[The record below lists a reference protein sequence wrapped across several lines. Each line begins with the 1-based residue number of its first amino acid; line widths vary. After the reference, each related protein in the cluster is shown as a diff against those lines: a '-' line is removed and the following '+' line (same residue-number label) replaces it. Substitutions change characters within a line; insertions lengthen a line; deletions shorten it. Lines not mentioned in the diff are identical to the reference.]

1 MPLFLVVSHDE
12 QSVEQKIRELEER
25 FSDLVDQ
32 AYETLLERKVDKNV
46 RSFRSIFLSL
56 NVSRKYLHQK
66 FIQDNLKID
75 EETTFDDLWTKLA
88 FYWNFLNF
96 DLLEHVINKFRIENL
111 KQKMESY
118 KDELQSFRK
127 ATRLCVFVNC
137 WPLNG
142 EMPPETEFQEFVTK
156 IKLDWENCTLED
168 IETKKRVFIRRFLLP
183 EYALQ
188 PGEIKKGCIAITWLV
203 PATFVNALQKDING
217 TSSEFF
223 KKERIITITID
234 GQVCYPTPTRNLVEY
249 PQEHYTS
256 QSMGKLQLLGKH
268 PAHTQLD
275 AQSSKH
281 KKISHTSEIL
291 PVGFEKIWPGT
302 SEEEPHRMTLAEEIP
317 SGQST
322 SMVPSEKIQVHGKQP
337 AYTQLET
344 RHQELCTS
352 ESGGTKP
359 RSGPTRSHNVED
371 QVQYFEKK
379 FHSLKDKSYQEVSR
393 KMEPSDFISRVTVLT
408 QHRSF
413 IEEKLSNIQP
423 PVTFEN
429 IWSILNLYWDF
440 LNYEFLEHVIEIFGS
455 EDLKQQMRHY
465 VEELSS
471 FKQTTQLCDFI
482 KSWLHR
488 DDGPPEHTL
497 KKMVVKMRLKW
508 YLCTLQDMES
518 FKNAVVDK
526 FSLKS
531 YDILFQKAEGE
542 GVYVTWFPLEVY
554 ETLLQTAELEGR
566 DVCITWLTSS
576 SIATLLQQNMA
587 NIETEFFKKHNV
599 DAVTIDGQDVYL
611 SPVKRYSCYL
621 RELYNS
627 ERRPVGIGPPT
638 PAEKL
643 LPFKLAR
650 IEKKKVSIDEFTK
663 RYLRGDMDDV
673 GVLGTV
679 FYKKTPIKFEE
690 VGKLSSHHQQNLVL
704 IEGAPGVGKTTF
716 SWEFCRKWSRGDI
729 LQDHSLLLLLPLR
742 DNNLKE
748 AKTLSDLFHHPNSEL
763 QQAVVQEVTSNQG
776 QGVAVWLEAW
786 DELDYDPQGKA
797 SVFLDL
803 IHGRVLPLATV
814 FVTSRPWASEHI
826 RENCGHRISQHVE
839 VLTSAKDQI
848 EYYISKAE
856 AEAQPSSFAAKFTDF
871 LSSNPVIRAA
881 MYTPVTAKMAAE
893 VFSWSQHTESPP
905 PTTTTE
911 LFTAFTLKTL
921 VDHLSTHPVYH
932 KQQLKVITFSD
943 LPTDVYKQFQG
954 LCRMAYE
961 GILNRQQLVFSAAHL
976 PTGFAPL
983 GLIQEVPQLYTE
995 GRASSYHFI
1004 HLTLQEFLAAIHISQ
1019 LPAHEQTR
1027 LFQEHVNSG
1036 HFKMTMRF
1044 LGGCTK
1050 LANIPPD
1057 VTRRLMK
1064 SVELTHSQL
1073 LEAKGILVPTMTL
1086 HSDEM
1091 ARKFLE
1097 RENAKLTYFHF
1108 LFEAKDISMT
1118 TRTLG
1123 SDEMVVRS
1131 HYSWTPLDY
1140 YVTGHAISHSNCP
1153 WRLNFYQKSIDDEMF
1168 ELFCQGCAAPGGTV
1182 CRGHI
1187 SHAYFSCND
1196 LTSKSI
1202 QSFVNIP
1209 PHILQDMRVLDLE
1222 DNKLDGS
1229 ACDLLAKAV
1238 PSLSR
1243 LEHLQLACNP
1253 IGSGGAVEVIK
1264 ALCGSGVKWLYL
1276 YNTGIGE
1283 PDCEALCE
1291 LLKSSHSLQELYIF
1305 RNNLSSKSVASIIT
1319 GLSHNSSLTFLNI
1332 SNSHFSMVNV
1342 VTLASVLRDQCTL
1355 TWLVLRDCHISGQG
1369 ASELAAA
1376 LCKNSTLNY
1385 LYLNHNPI
1393 GVEGASSMSDMLQHN
1408 TSLEELWLHD
1418 DSVGEEGVHRLINS
1432 LKHNQTL
1439 RQLWLPE
1446 KYKSETSDH
1455 RIRWL

>member
-75 EETTFDDLWTKLA
+75 EETTFDDLWVKLA

-96 DLLEHVINKFRIENL
+96 DLLEHVINKFRIEDL

-142 EMPPETEFQEFVTK
+142 EMPPETEFREFVTK
-156 IKLDWENCTLED
+156 IDLDWENCTLED
-168 IETKKRVFIRRFLLP
+168 IETKKRVFIRKFLLP

-203 PATFVNALQKDING
+203 PATFVNALQKDIKG

-275 AQSSKH
+275 AQSSKR

-291 PVGFEKIWPGT
+291 PVGFEKIQPGT
-302 SEEEPHRMTLAEEIP
+302 SEEEPHRMTLVEEIL

-337 AYTQLET
+337 QLEIE
-344 RHQELCTS
+344 HQELCIS

-359 RSGPTRSHNVED
+359 RSGPARSCNVED
-371 QVQYFEKK
+371 QVQYFERK
-379 FHSLKDKSYQEVSR
+379 FCSLKDKAYQEVSR
-393 KMEPSDFISRVTVLT
+393 KIEPSDFISRVTVPT
-408 QHRSF
+408 QHQSF
-413 IEEKLSNIQP
+413 IEEKLSNNQP

-440 LNYEFLEHVIEIFGS
+440 LNYEFLEHVIERFGS

-465 VEELSS
+465 VEELST
-471 FKQTTQLCDFI
+471 FKQTARLCDFI
-482 KSWLHR
+482 ESWLHR

-526 FSLKS
+526 FSLKA
-531 YDILFQKAEGE
+531 YDILFRKAERE

-554 ETLLQTAELEGR
+554 DIHLQTAEGR

-599 DAVTIDGQDVYL
+599 NAVTIDGQDVYL

-621 RELYNS
+621 KELYNS
-627 ERRPVGIGPPT
+627 EWRPVGIGPPT

-650 IEKKKVSIDEFTK
+650 IEKEKVSIDEFTK

-679 FYKKTPIKFEE
+679 FYKKTPIKFQE

-742 DNNLKE
+742 DNNVKE
-748 AKTLSDLFHHPNSEL
+748 AKTLSDLFYHPNSEL
-763 QQAVVQEVTSNQG
+763 RQAVVQEISSNQG
-776 QGVAVWLEAW
+776 QGVAIWLEAW
-786 DELDYDPQGKA
+786 DELDHEPQGKA
-797 SVFLDL
+797 SVFFDL

-839 VLTSAKDQI
+839 VLTSAEDQI

-856 AEAQPSSFAAKFTDF
+856 AESQPSSFAAKFTDY

-893 VFSWSQHTESPP
+893 VFTRSQHTESPP
-905 PTTTTE
+905 PTTMTE

-932 KQQLKVITFSD
+932 KQQLKVTTFSD

-976 PTGFAPL
+976 PTGFATL
-983 GLIQEVPQLYTE
+983 GLMQEVPQLYTE

-1004 HLTLQEFLAAIHISQ
+1004 HLTLQEFLAAIHVSQ

-1064 SVELTHSQL
+1064 SAELTYSQL
-1073 LEAKGILVPTMTL
+1073 LEAEDISVPTITL

-1091 ARKFLE
+1091 AGKFLE
-1097 RENAKLTYFHF
+1097 RENAELTYFHF

-1123 SDEMVVRS
+1123 SDEMYVTS

-1153 WRLNFYQKSIDDEMF
+1153 WRLNFSNYFKDNEKF

-1187 SHAYFSCND
+1187 SYAEFSSND
-1196 LTSKSI
+1196 LTSKSM

-1209 PHILQDMRVLDLE
+1209 PHILQNMRELWLYN
-1222 DNKLDGS
+1222 NKLDGS
-1229 ACDLLAKAV
+1229 SCDLLAKVV
-1238 PSLSR
+1238 PSMSR
-1243 LEHLQLACNP
+1243 LEKLYLGHNP
-1253 IGSGGAVEVIK
+1253 VGSGGAVEVVK
-1264 ALCGSGVKWLYL
+1264 ALCGSGVKKLDLGY
-1276 YNTGIGE
+1276 TGIGVS
-1283 PDCEALCE
+1283 DCEALCE
-1291 LLKSSHSLQELYIF
+1291 LLKSSNSLNTTLED
-1305 RNNLSSKSVASIIT
+1305 LSLAFNTIGEEGVTAIAKMLVENKSMT
-1319 GLSHNSSLTFLNI
+1319 HL
-1332 SNSHFSMVNV
+1332 
-1342 VTLASVLRDQCTL
+1342 
-1355 TWLVLRDCHISGQG
+1355 WLFGCHISGHG

-1376 LCKNSTLNY
+1376 LCKNSTLKR
-1385 LYLNHNPI
+1385 LYMQDNPI
-1393 GVEGASSMSDMLQHN
+1393 GVEGAFSMSDMLQHN
-1408 TSLEELWLHD
+1408 TSLEYLNLCD
-1418 DSVGEEGVHRLINS
+1418 DSIGEEGVHQLINS

-1439 RQLWLPE
+1439 RTLYLPK
-1446 KYKSETSDH
+1446 KYKTETSDH
-1455 RIRWL
+1455 RISWL

>member
-1 MPLFLVVSHDE
+1 MVAIECDCSPCFSMPLFLADLLDE
-12 QSVEQKIRELEER
+12 QSVEQKMKELEES

-32 AYETLLERKVDKNV
+32 AYKALLEREVNKDVH
-46 RSFRSIFLSL
+46 SFRSIFLSL

-75 EETTFDDLWTKLA
+75 EETTFDDLWMKLA

-96 DLLEHVINKFRIENL
+96 DLLEHVINKFRIEDL
-111 KQKMESY
+111 KQKMKSY

-142 EMPPETEFQEFVTK
+142 EMPPETEFREFVTK

-168 IETKKRVFIRRFLLP
+168 IETKRRVFIRKFLLP

-188 PGEIKKGCIAITWLV
+188 LGEIKKGCIAITWLV
-203 PATFVNALQKDING
+203 PATFVNALQKDIKG
-217 TSSEFF
+217 TTSEFF
-223 KKERIITITID
+223 SEERIVSIIID
-234 GQVCYPTPTRNLVEY
+234 GQECYPTRKPVDY

-256 QSMGKLQLLGKH
+256 QRMGKLQLLGKH

-275 AQSSKH
+275 TQSSKRQ
-281 KKISHTSEIL
+281 KISHTSEIL
-291 PVGFEKIWPGT
+291 PVGFEKIQPGT
-302 SEEEPHRMTLAEEIP
+302 SEEEPHRMTLVEEIP

-322 SMVPSEKIQVHGKQP
+322 SMIPSEKIVHGKQP
-337 AYTQLET
+337 THTQLET

-352 ESGGTKP
+352 ESGGMKP

-371 QVQYFEKK
+371 QVQYVEKK
-379 FHSLKDKSYQEVSR
+379 FHRLKDKAYQEVSR
-393 KMEPSDFISRVTVLT
+393 KMEPSDFIFRVTVPT
-408 QHRSF
+408 QHQSF
-413 IEEKLSNIQP
+413 IEEKLSNISS

-440 LNYEFLEHVIEIFGS
+440 LNYEFLEHVIETFGS

-465 VEELSS
+465 VDELSS
-471 FKQTTQLCDFI
+471 FKQTTRLCDLCDFI
-482 KSWLHR
+482 ENPLHR

-497 KKMVVKMRLKW
+497 KKVVVKMQLKW
-508 YLCTLQDMES
+508 YQCTLQDVES
-518 FKNAVVDK
+518 FKKVLVDM
-526 FSLKS
+526 FSLKA

-542 GVYVTWFPLEVY
+542 
-554 ETLLQTAELEGR
+554 
-566 DVCITWLTSS
+566 DVCVTWLTSP
-576 SIATLLQQNMA
+576 SIATLLQQNLA
-587 NIETEFFKKHNV
+587 NIETEFFKKHGI

-611 SPVKRYSCYL
+611 APVKKYSGYL
-621 RELYNS
+621 RDLYNS
-627 ERRPVGIGPPT
+627 EQRPVGIGPPT
-638 PAEKL
+638 PAKKL

-650 IEKKKVSIDEFTK
+650 IEKEKVSIDEFTR

-673 GVLGTV
+673 GSLGNEY
-679 FYKKTPIKFEE
+679 YKKTPIKFEE
-690 VGKLSSHHQQNLVL
+690 VGKLSRHGLMNLVL

-716 SWEFCRKWSRGDI
+716 SWEFCRKWGKGQI

-748 AKTLSDLFHHPNSEL
+748 AKTLSDLFYHPNSEL

-776 QGVAVWLEAW
+776 KGVAIWLEAW
-786 DELDYDPQGKA
+786 DELDHQPQEKD

-803 IHGRVLPLATV
+803 IHGRILPLATV
-814 FVTSRPWASEHI
+814 FVTSRPWASEYL
-826 RENCGHRISQHVE
+826 RENCGHRITQHVE

-848 EYYISKAE
+848 EHYISKAE
-856 AEAQPSSFAAKFTDF
+856 AKAQPSSFAAKFIDY

-893 VFSWSQHTESPP
+893 VFTWSLHTESPP
-905 PTTTTE
+905 PTTMTE

-932 KQQLKVITFSD
+932 KQQLKVTTFSD
-943 LPTDVYKQFQG
+943 LPTDVYKQFQD

-976 PTGFAPL
+976 PTGFASL
-983 GLIQEVPQLYTE
+983 GLMQEVPQLYTE

-1004 HLTLQEFLAAIHISQ
+1004 HLTLQEYLSAVHISQ

-1044 LGGCTK
+1044 LAGRTK

-1057 VTRRLMK
+1057 ITID
-1064 SVELTHSQL
+1064 T
-1073 LEAKGILVPTMTL
+1073 
-1086 HSDEM
+1086 
-1091 ARKFLE
+1091 
-1097 RENAKLTYFHF
+1097 KLNYFHL

-1153 WRLNFYQKSIDDEMF
+1153 WRLNFEQFLMDDEKIK
-1168 ELFCQGCAAPGGTV
+1168 LLCQGCAAPGGTG

-1187 SHAYFSCND
+1187 SYANFRSFSHALFRYNA

-1209 PHILQDMRVLDLE
+1209 PHILQNMRELNLRG
-1222 DNKLDGS
+1222 NKLDGS
-1229 ACDLLAKAV
+1229 ACDLLSKAV
-1238 PSLSR
+1238 PSMSR
-1243 LEHLQLACNP
+1243 LEVLWLGDNP

-1264 ALCGSGVKWLYL
+1264 ALCSSGVERLGL
-1276 YNTGIGE
+1276 HSTAVGE

-1291 LLKSSHSLQELYIF
+1291 LLKSSHSLQELDIGL
-1305 RNNLSSKSVASIIT
+1305 NNLSSENVASIIT
-1319 GLSHNSSLTFLNI
+1319 GLSHNSSLTQLDI
-1332 SNSHFSMVNV
+1332 RNSHFSMANVNS
-1342 VTLASVLRDQCTL
+1342 LASILKDHSKCTL
-1355 TWLVLRDCHISGQG
+1355 TWLDLRDCHISSEG
-1369 ASELAAA
+1369 AVELAAA
-1376 LCKNSTLNY
+1376 LCKNSTLKH
-1385 LYLNHNPI
+1385 LNLDDNPI

-1408 TSLEELWLHD
+1408 TSLEALHLCD
-1418 DSVGEEGVHRLINS
+1418 DSVGEEGVHQLINS
-1432 LKHNQTL
+1432 VKHNQTL
-1439 RQLWLPE
+1439 KELWLPE
-1446 KYKSETSDH
+1446 KYMSETSDH
-1455 RIRWL
+1455 RIWWW